1 MTSSATSTLVL
12 TGANRGIGLELARR
26 FLAAGGWRIHAGCRD
41 PENADA
47 LAELARTHPDRLTV
61 HPLEVTD
68 AASVSAFAQALGDT
82 PVDLLLNNAGM
93 LNPHQTLDD
102 LDFDAWERELQV
114 NTLAPMRMA
123 LALRPQLRRA
133 ANPRIVTISS
143 QMGSLARPR
152 SGSYAYRSSKAAVN
166 KAMQGLALDLHGEG
180 ICVVVMHPGWVRT
193 DMGGSS
199 AEIDPPESAAG
210 IFSVA
215 TRLTLADTGRFLQWN
230 GEEHPW

>member
-1 MTSSATSTLVL
+1 MTSPATSTLVL

-26 FLAAGGWRIHAGCRD
+26 FLAAGGWRIHAGCRA
-41 PENADA
+41 PGRAEA
-47 LAELARTHPDRLTV
+47 LAHLAAAHPDRLTI
-61 HPLEVTD
+61 HALDVTD
-68 AASVSAFAQALGDT
+68 GASVAAFAQALGET
-82 PVDLLLNNAGM
+82 HVDVLLNNAGM
-93 LNPHQTLDD
+93 LNPRQTLDD

-133 ANPRIVTISS
+133 DNPRIVTISS

-152 SGSYAYRSSKAAVN
+152 AGSYAYRSSKAAVN
-166 KAMQGLALDLHGEG
+166 KAMQGLAVDLQGEG

-199 AEIDPPESAAG
+199 AEIDPQESAAG

-215 TRLTLADTGRFLQWN
+215 TGLTLADTGRFLQWN
-230 GEEHPW
+230 GEEHSW

>member
-1 MTSSATSTLVL
+1 MTLSAASTLVL

-26 FLAAGGWRIHAGCRD
+26 FLAEGGWRIHAGCRA
-41 PENADA
+41 PERAEA
-47 LAELARTHPDRLTV
+47 LADLAAAHPDRLTV
-61 HPLEVTD
+61 HALDVTD
-68 AASVSAFAQALGDT
+68 GASVAAFAQALGET
-82 PVDLLLNNAGM
+82 PVDVLLNNAGV
-93 LNPHQTLDD
+93 LNPHQSLDD
-102 LDFDAWERELQV
+102 LDFAAWERELQV

-133 ANPRIVTISS
+133 ETPRIVTISS

-166 KAMQGLALDLHGEG
+166 KAMQGLAVDLQEEG

-193 DMGGSS
+193 DMGGTS
-199 AEIDPPESAAG
+199 AEIDPQESAAG

-215 TRLTLADTGRFLQWN
+215 TGLTLADTGRFLQWN

>member
-1 MTSSATSTLVL
+1 MTSPAASTLVL

-26 FLAAGGWRIHAGCRD
+26 FLAQGRWRIHAGCRA
-41 PENADA
+41 PERAEA
-47 LAELARTHPDRLTV
+47 LADLAAAHPDRLTV
-61 HPLEVTD
+61 HALDVTD
-68 AASVSAFAQALGDT
+68 GASVAAFAQALGET
-82 PVDLLLNNAGM
+82 PVDVLLNNAGV
-93 LNPHQTLDD
+93 LNPHQALDD
-102 LDFDAWERELQV
+102 LDFAAWERELQV

-123 LALRPQLRRA
+123 LALRPQLLRA
-133 ANPRIVTISS
+133 ETPRIVTISS

-166 KAMQGLALDLHGEG
+166 KAMQGLAVDLQEEG

-193 DMGGSS
+193 DMGGTS
-199 AEIDPPESAAG
+199 AEIDPQESAAG

-215 TRLTLADTGRFLQWN
+215 TGLTLADTGRFLQWN

>member
-1 MTSSATSTLVL
+1 MTSPATSTLVL

-26 FLAAGGWRIHAGCRD
+26 FLAAGGWRIHAGCRA
-41 PENADA
+41 PGHAEA
-47 LAELARTHPDRLTV
+47 LADLAAAHPDRLTI
-61 HPLEVTD
+61 HALDVTD
-68 AASVSAFAQALGDT
+68 GASVAALAQALGET
-82 PVDLLLNNAGM
+82 PVDVLLNNAGV
-93 LNPHQTLDD
+93 LNPHQSLDD
-102 LDFDAWERELQV
+102 LDFAAWEHELQV

-133 ANPRIVTISS
+133 ATPRIVTISS

-166 KAMQGLALDLHGEG
+166 KAMQGLAVDLQDEG

-199 AEIDPPESAAG
+199 AEIDPQESAAG

-215 TRLTLADTGRFLQWN
+215 TGLTLADTGRFLQWN
-230 GEEHPW
+230 GEEHSW